1 VYKRLRRREEII
13 MQVREIMKREFRSI
27 ARDATVRDAARL
39 MSETGIGMLPVEDR
53 KEIVGTV
60 TDRDITIRATAS
72 GADPNT
78 TPVSE
83 VMSNKVFTCVEE
95 DELQQAAQIMEDN
108 QIRRLMVQNDKG
120 EFVGMLTIADL
131 ARQPGTAR
139 LLNQVVEQ
147 VSQPGI
153 AH

>member
-1 VYKRLRRREEII
+1 

-53 KEIVGTV
+53 KEIVGTA
-60 TDRDITIRATAS
+60 TDRDITIRATAN

-83 VMSNKVFTCVEE
+83 VMSNNES
-95 DELQQAAQIMEDN
+95 
-108 QIRRLMVQNDKG
+108 RR
-120 EFVGMLTIADL
+120 
-131 ARQPGTAR
+131 TAVLSPR
-139 LLNQVVEQ
+139 DWPEAVDRD
-147 VSQPGI
+147 
-153 AH
+153 